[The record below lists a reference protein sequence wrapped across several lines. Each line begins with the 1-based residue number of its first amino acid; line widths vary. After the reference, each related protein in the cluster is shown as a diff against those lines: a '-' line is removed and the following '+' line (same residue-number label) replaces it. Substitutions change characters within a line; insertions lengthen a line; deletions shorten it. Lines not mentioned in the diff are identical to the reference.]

1 MSVKGTRDDREP
13 SQFKILSLAYMYSVY
28 TGTVSVKAL
37 NTRTDCYF
45 ELLVHIGK

>member
-1 MSVKGTRDDREP
+1 MSVKGTHDDREP

-28 TGTVSVKAL
+28 TGTVSIKAL